1 MMLGIINGW
10 EEGHFKAVKEKGLE
24 AVEFCINDKYD
35 SAEVLKKA
43 EEIKGYSKK
52 YNVKIGSTGR
62 WGMTRIDENG
72 QIISEALQHDK
83 NIIDFASIV
92 GCPVFNVGCN
102 YIDGKTYYEN
112 CQFAIAYFSQL
123 IEYARQKNVKIAT
136 YNCDWANFVYDEKA
150 WTVIHGALPELGI
163 KYDPSHCYHRN
174 GDYLKEMR
182 DWGNRIYHFHIKG
195 TMNIDGKS
203 YDDCPAGMDDLNW
216 KGIMVVLYNS
226 GYDGMLSIEPHSGN
240 WKEGKGQWGIDF
252 TIEFMRKFIM
262 PEKYKTM
269 NDDPYMP

>member
-52 YNVKIGSTGR
+52 YNIKIGSTGR

-72 QIISEALQHDK
+72 QIIPEALQHDK

-92 GCPVFNVGCN
+92 RCPVFNVGCN

-123 IEYARQKNVKIAT
+123 IEYARPKNVKIAT

-163 KYDPSHCYHRN
+163 N
-174 GDYLKEMR
+174 GCIIKPVTEKFLLPWLHTKLTRDNDLKFLSNEKNTLLSALE
-182 DWGNRIYHFHIKG
+182 NRRLVEEA
-195 TMNIDGKS
+195 N
-203 YDDCPAGMDDLNW
+203 
-216 KGIMVVLYNS
+216 GIIAVSKNV
-226 GYDGMLSIEPHSGN
+226 SIAEADKILTEKA
-240 WKEGKGQWGIDF
+240 KEKNVTKEELAKIF
-252 TIEFMRKFIM
+252 VSVSAV
-262 PEKYKTM
+262 
-269 NDDPYMP
+269 